1 MEEKT
6 AALPAV
12 NHTLLAK
19 VEALE
24 AENARLRADFANFRA
39 VTAARKSQTNA
50 KLFTVATVENNAKIM
65 QFYCGIKPT
74 VFEILFKHL
83 APYFADTKK
92 MPKKLRLLLLLRSVH
107 RNTRLLELQF
117 LTGTLFRIF

>member
-1 MEEKT
+1 VEEKT

-39 VTAARKSQTNA
+39 VTAVQNSQTNA
-50 KLFTVATVENNAKIM
+50 KLFSVANIENNNKMM

-83 APYFADTKK
+83 APYFSDSKK

-117 LTGTLFRIF
+117 ITGTLFRIF